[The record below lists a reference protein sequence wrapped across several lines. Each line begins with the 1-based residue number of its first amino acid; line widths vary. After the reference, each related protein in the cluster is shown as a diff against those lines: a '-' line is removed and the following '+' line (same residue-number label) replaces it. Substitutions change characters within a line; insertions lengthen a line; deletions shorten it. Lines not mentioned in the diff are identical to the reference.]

1 MRAWSRTMM
10 VYSGLWLALILFT
23 RLCFAGLTG
32 VFYAEATQTVPNFT
46 ARVEQLQ
53 KEQADDPEDLEQGLF
68 DLMKPVIMGE
78 DFVSIRILLCMILFA
93 PVGFLAGFLSGD
105 PRWVGGFSVLGL
117 VPPDPTNPAV
127 MEYPFVPLA
136 GVEEQ
141 IMLFGL
147 QLAILY
153 ACAWSG
159 AVRYWRRRRPALTL
173 EDDDQ
178 EKLR

>member
-1 MRAWSRTMM
+1 ML
-10 VYSGLWLALILFT
+10 VYTSLWLALILLA
-23 RLCFAGLTG
+23 RLCFALLTG
-32 VFYAEATQTVPNFT
+32 VFYAEAMQSVPKFE

-53 KEQADDPEDLEQGLF
+53 KEHGDDPEDLEQGLF
-68 DLMKPVIMGE
+68 DLMKPVIAGE
-78 DFVSIRILLCMILFA
+78 DFLSIRILMCMLLFA
-93 PVGFLAGFLSGD
+93 PIGFLAGFLSGD

-117 VPPDPTNPAV
+117 VPPDPSNPAV

-136 GVEEQ
+136 SVEEQ
-141 IMLFGL
+141 VMLFGL

-159 AVRYWRRRRPALTL
+159 AVRYWRRRRPALML